1 MKLSVKLPWDV
12 FGTLTPS
19 LASSEHPCSPILQ
32 EETLMID
39 VVLTNFPMW
48 DLDETFSKASLG
60 YYGYPDT
67 ISSSIR
73 NLHVLQDSRKRL
85 GG

>member
-39 VVLTNFPMW
+39 VVLTSFFML
-48 DLDETFSKASLG
+48 DLDETFSNASFG
-60 YYGYPDT
+60 YFGYPDT
-67 ISSSIR
+67 IFSFIK
-73 NLHVLQDSRKRL
+73 NIPVLQDSRKRL